1 MLRSL
6 GNPPLPLV
14 GDGRLPPKRRVFSR
28 WLLPHKGVNSPTR
41 TRHRLLGLK
50 VLSVGPKTLSF
61 TLNVPML
68 GS

>member
-1 MLRSL
+1 MRTDRKTSRAGPL
-6 GNPPLPLV
+6 GAHGHIETASKFQRCDP
-14 GDGRLPPKRRVFSR
+14 R
-28 WLLPHKGVNSPTR
+28 GVNSPSR